1 MMMMVYVLSMEVCW
15 LAGVLGR
22 TRTFGWQHEAGIMH
36 LINDNT
42 CTLQSTYMFDRPDPK
57 I

>member
-42 CTLQSTYMFDRPDPK
+42 CTLYV
-57 I
+57 